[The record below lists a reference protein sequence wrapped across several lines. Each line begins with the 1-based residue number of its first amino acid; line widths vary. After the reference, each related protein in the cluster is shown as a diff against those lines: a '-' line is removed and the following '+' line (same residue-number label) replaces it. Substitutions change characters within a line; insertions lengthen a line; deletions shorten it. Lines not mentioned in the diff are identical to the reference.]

1 MPTRH
6 GILASFARAGASQS
20 CGFPTDC
27 EIGDLDRLYWGLCTH
42 VGTGVTQ
49 NCEAGLMHYVTD
61 GECARRTAHGSCARA
76 TISRHI
82 AVVRMAYGKCSD
94 CQRRVSGPLGV
105 KTPSTTFTTLRQ

>member
-6 GILASFARAGASQS
+6 GILASFARAGAAVLR
-20 CGFPTDC
+20 GFPTDC

-61 GECARRTAHGSCARA
+61 GELRPQDGARDLRA
-76 TISRHI
+76 GNHLPLL
-82 AVVRMAYGKCSD
+82 
-94 CQRRVSGPLGV
+94 RRREDGV
-105 KTPSTTFTTLRQ
+105 PEVF